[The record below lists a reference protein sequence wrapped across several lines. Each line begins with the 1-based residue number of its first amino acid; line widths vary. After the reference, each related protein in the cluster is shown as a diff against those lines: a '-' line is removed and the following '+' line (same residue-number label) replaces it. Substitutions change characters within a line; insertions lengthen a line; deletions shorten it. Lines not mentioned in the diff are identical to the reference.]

1 VHGSTLMAAY
11 IQLLHLRNGRDCLM
25 FTPQAN
31 MKMTITENTTGN
43 SGNGN
48 TDIPHFYISVCSKSV
63 QYIRLLSVIMS
74 IMLHHYKQL
83 TECILEVEQIE
94 AAEVNSK
101 KE

>member
-1 VHGSTLMAAY
+1 
-11 IQLLHLRNGRDCLM
+11 M
-25 FTPQAN
+25 FTPQPN

-48 TDIPHFYISVCSKSV
+48 TDIPHFYISVCSNSV

-74 IMLHHYKQL
+74 ILLHHYKQL
-83 TECILEVEQIE
+83 TECISEVEQIE